1 MRPCSPA
8 NVKLAFPP
16 GFIFAWAILL
26 PSIPPKDDLDSFKNQ
41 DNLEKAEGKRG
52 RIKKFRVQD
61 FLDTPTF
68 SPSSFFFSMPFLR
81 RVD

>member
-26 PSIPPKDDLDSFKNQ
+26 PSIPPKDDLDSFK
-41 DNLEKAEGKRG
+41 
-52 RIKKFRVQD
+52 
-61 FLDTPTF
+61 T
-68 SPSSFFFSMPFLR
+68 SPPLR
-81 RVD
+81 YQERRWP